1 MNIKTVSLDVWV
13 QLIGMMGLLGGLVF
27 VGMEMQQSQ
36 RIALAGQQQE
46 RAADERQNYRSFLEA
61 GYDLDYIA
69 RAEGDA
75 LEDMSQE
82 DLIARRAFN
91 QIYWYTAENDF
102 IQYQNDL
109 MSDEMFEAK
118 KRNLEY
124 LLSQCDLRD
133 IFEFRRTFFSEEFLE
148 LVSTIEDPCI

>member
-75 LEDMSQE
+75 LEDMSQ
-82 DLIARRAFN
+82 D
-91 QIYWYTAENDF
+91 D
-102 IQYQNDL
+102 
-109 MSDEMFEAK
+109 SVEMRFYPK
-118 KRNLEY
+118 
-124 LLSQCDLRD
+124 
-133 IFEFRRTFFSEEFLE
+133 
-148 LVSTIEDPCI
+148 